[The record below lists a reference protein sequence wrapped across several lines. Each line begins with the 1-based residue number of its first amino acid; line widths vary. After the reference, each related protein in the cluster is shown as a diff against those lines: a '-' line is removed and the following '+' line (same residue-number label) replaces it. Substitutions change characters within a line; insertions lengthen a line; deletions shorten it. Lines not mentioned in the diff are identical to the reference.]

1 VTFNREQFISSLFRL
16 HSEQDFNDLA
26 LKSFHYQFEYNTV
39 YKKFADILGTDI
51 NNINHYSKIPFLP
64 IELYKSHRIISG
76 DAAYERLFLSSGTT
90 SENRSGLYVKDTAL
104 YGTCFIK
111 AFQLF
116 FGNPSAYHI
125 LALLPGYNE
134 ESSLVYM
141 VAKLIQLSNS
151 RLSGFYIGKN
161 DKLAEVIRKSSD
173 RKIILFGVSHA
184 LLDFSEN
191 FNMALPDLIVIE
203 TGGMKGRRKEM
214 IREEVHDIIK
224 KSFGVSGVYSE
235 YGMTELFSQAY
246 SNSDGNFHCPPWMK
260 VLTRDVNDPLSLP
273 APGRTGGINIID
285 LANIDSCSFI
295 ATADLGKV
303 NLDGSF
309 EIIGRLDNSDLRGCN
324 LMI

>member
-1 VTFNREQFISSLFRL
+1 MTFNREQLISSVFRL

-26 LKSFHYQFEYNTV
+26 LKSFHYQYEYNTV
-39 YKKFADILGTDI
+39 YKKFVDILTSDI
-51 NNINHYSKIPFLP
+51 NNIDHYSKIPFLP

-104 YGTCFIK
+104 YETSFIK
-111 AFQLF
+111 TFQLF

-134 ESSLVYM
+134 ESSLAYM
-141 VAKLIQLSNS
+141 LSKLIHLSNS

-161 DKLAEVIRKSSD
+161 DKLAGVLKKTCN
-173 RKIILFGVSHA
+173 RKIILFGVTHA

-191 FNMALPDLIVIE
+191 FNLALSDLIIIE

-214 IREEVHDIIK
+214 IREAVHTIIR

-246 SNSDGNFHCPPWMK
+246 SNSDGIFHCPPWMK
-260 VLTRDVNDPLSLP
+260 VLTRDVNDPLTLT
-273 APGRTGGINIID
+273 APGRMGGINIID

-303 NLDGSF
+303 NNDWSF
-309 EIIGRLDNSDLRGCN
+309 EISGRLDYSDLRGCN